1 MILLSFDIEE
11 FDMPFEYGRDISFEE
26 QMAVSKEGAQ
36 RILQLL
42 EKQEVKATFYVTAN
56 FAQHAPEIVNRIIE
70 GGHEVASHGYFHSN
84 FKPEH
89 LKASKEV
96 LEEIAKTRV
105 EGYRMARMM
114 PVPETEIKKAGYIYN
129 SSINPTFLPG
139 RYNKL
144 NEPRTYFLREGVWQ
158 LPASV
163 SPFFR
168 FPLFWLSFHNLPA
181 SLYRFLVKWTCKKDG
196 YLNVYF
202 HPWEFMPIGPKE
214 KYNFPGY
221 VTKNTDGKMTERLEQ
236 FILWAKKRN
245 YTFVRTKDFIH
256 NIVLQISIPIANDAS
271 TVCLQHY

>member
-11 FDMPFEYGRDISFEE
+11 FDMPLEYGREISFDE
-26 QMAVSKEGAQ
+26 QMAVSREGTQ
-36 RILQLL
+36 KILQLL
-42 EKQEVKATFYVTAN
+42 EKQQVKATFYVTAN
-56 FAQHAPEIVNRIIE
+56 FAQNAPEIVARIVE
-70 GGHEVASHGYFHSN
+70 AGHEVASHGYFHGD

-96 LEEIAKTRV
+96 LERIAKTRV

-114 PVPETEIKKAGYIYN
+114 PVPEAEVKKAGYLYN
-129 SSINPTFLPG
+129 SSINPIFLPG

-144 NEPRTYFLREGVWQ
+144 NEPRSCFLREGVWQ

-168 FPLFWLSFHNLPA
+168 FPLFWLSFHNLPV
-181 SLYRFLVKWTCKKDG
+181 SLYCFLAKWTCQKDG

-202 HPWEFMPIGPKE
+202 HPWEFMPIGSKR

-221 VTKNTDGKMTERLEQ
+221 VNRNTGQKMTERLEQ
-236 FILWAKKRN
+236 FILWAQKQN
-245 YTFVRTKDFIH
+245 YPFVLTKDFIRYKMKE
-256 NIVLQISIPIANDAS
+256 NL
-271 TVCLQHY
+271 Y